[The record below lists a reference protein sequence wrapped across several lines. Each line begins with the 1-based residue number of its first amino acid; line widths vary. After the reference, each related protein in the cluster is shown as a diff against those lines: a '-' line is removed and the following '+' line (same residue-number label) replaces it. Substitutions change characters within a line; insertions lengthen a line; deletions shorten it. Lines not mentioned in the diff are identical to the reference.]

1 MITRTRLSSAALAC
15 LLGSS
20 CVVPD
25 GATPSVDIAVDAATK
40 YVHRGMV
47 QNENG
52 VVQPSTAVVLPA
64 KEGGKI
70 VVRSWAN
77 MDLSNDTGDAWLPDG
92 HAGKY
97 SQIDFN
103 LLYVQELDDLTITS
117 GFTSY
122 VLPNGTE
129 FPFGERGQTSEFMV
143 EGVYQLSESLLSIQP
158 FLAVHYDYDEVE
170 GFYVR
175 GGAKHTHA
183 FNEKTSLTTA
193 LSLGWMDDNMVFW
206 NYGDPQ
212 TSGLADTTLRTTVD
226 HSLAPH
232 VTLTGFAE
240 YSTIVDSDLRDWFG
254 TLQNSSIDGIDP
266 DQLYAGFGIRWSY

>member
-1 MITRTRLSSAALAC
+1 MISRIRLAAVALC
-15 LLGSS
+15 LLGPS

-25 GATPSVDIAVDAATK
+25 SATPSLSIAVDAATK

-47 QNENG
+47 QNEEG
-52 VVQPSTAVVLPA
+52 VIQPSSVLVLPA
-64 KEGGKI
+64 KKGGSI
-70 VVRSWAN
+70 VLRSWAN

-103 LLYVQELDDLTITS
+103 LFYVQELDDLTITS

-122 VLPNGTE
+122 MLPNGLE

-143 EGVYQLSESLLSIQP
+143 EGVYQLSEAFQSVQP
-158 FLAVHYDYDEVE
+158 FFAVHYDYDEVN
-170 GFYVR
+170 GFYLR

-183 FNEKTSLTTA
+183 LNEETSLTTA
-193 LSLGWMDDNMVFW
+193 VSIGWMDDDMVFW
-206 NYGDPQ
+206 NYADPNN
-212 TSGLADTTLRTTVD
+212 SGLADATLRATVD
-226 HSLAPH
+226 HTLAPH

-240 YSTIVDSDLRDWFG
+240 YSTVVDSDLRDWFDS
-254 TLQNSSIDGIDP
+254 LQSASIDGVDP
-266 DQLYAGFGIRWSY
+266 DQLYAGVGVRWSY